1 MGKYHTPSQYG
12 ENVLGGLAYKNNI
25 PAYDLMQSLLLN
37 LIELETE
44 LVPQDRVH
52 LFPEISV
59 SLLNACMDI
68 LPLPCT
74 TSGGSRGGV
83 STLPLP
89 SLLATHS
96 HTSFSFI
103 SASSNHLERPHSNR
117 QGCMAR
123 KLVSQTRSF
132 ISIHHQVKINGVEY
146 DVGSAEQ

>member
-96 HTSFSFI
+96 HTHLSLLSLLAPII
-103 SASSNHLERPHSNR
+103 SNDHIPIGRAAWLES
-117 QGCMAR
+117 
-123 KLVSQTRSF
+123 
-132 ISIHHQVKINGVEY
+132 
-146 DVGSAEQ
+146 